1 MVAVTRRLLLLSSLP
16 VWVLGQVKRPNF
28 SGRWRMIK
36 AKSEFHGFK
45 TPDIIVRSVEHHDPT
60 LNLHTVQTT
69 GTKTSI
75 SDISYFTD
83 GATANNVIN
92 GRNAQSRAYWDGN
105 ALVVTTEMKN
115 AKGEAEQ
122 IEDRWELSEDGQ
134 TLTTKSHIVTEKGEA
149 DLILVCSKEA
159 VQP

>member
-1 MVAVTRRLLLLSSLP
+1 MVDVTRRFLLFFCLP
-16 VWVLGQVKRPNF
+16 VLAVCQAKPDF

-45 TPDIIVRSVEHHDPT
+45 TPDIIVRTVDHHDPT

-69 GTKTSI
+69 SSQTSI

-83 GATANNVIN
+83 GSTANNVIN
-92 GRNAQSRAYWDGN
+92 GRNAQSRAYWDGA
-105 ALVVTTEMKN
+105 ALVVHTDMKN
-115 AKGEAEQ
+115 SKGEVEQ
-122 IEDRWELSEDGQ
+122 IDDRWELSEDGQ

-149 DLILVCSKEA
+149 DLTLVCSKEGA
-159 VQP
+159 KP

>member
-1 MVAVTRRLLLLSSLP
+1 MVDVTRRFLLFFCLP
-16 VWVLGQVKRPNF
+16 VLAVCQAKPDF

-36 AKSEFHGFK
+36 AKSEFRGFK
-45 TPDIIVRSVEHHDPT
+45 TPDIIVRTVDHHDPT

-69 GTKTSI
+69 GSQTSI

-92 GRNAQSRAYWDGN
+92 GRNAQSRAYWDGA
-105 ALVVTTEMKN
+105 ALVVHTDMKN
-115 AKGEAEQ
+115 SKGEIEQ
-122 IEDRWELSEDGQ
+122 IDDRWELSEDGQ

-149 DLILVCSKEA
+149 DLTLVCSKEGA
-159 VQP
+159 KP